1 MGDYERAASPM
12 DTFERPVKTEE
23 HVDRRDRSRTPSRSR
38 SRSPKREVRDS
49 RSRSRSP
56 PRRSTSRRHSPDR
69 RSSRRRSPSP
79 SRSRDRRR
87 RSISPRR
94 RSSRSPPRRRR
105 SPLPVSGG
113 SGRIEANKEFHGTR
127 DDPEMSNILG
137 VFGLSLRTREIDLEE
152 VFREFGTIEKVTI
165 VYDHRSNRSRGFG
178 FVYFK
183 DQNEASRARDALNG
197 MDIDDRKIRVDYSV
211 THRPHT
217 PTPGEYMGERKMTH
231 GDERGGSERGGSDR
245 GGGGGAD
252 RGRGGYD
259 RDRRSNFRDRGRRR
273 SRSRSPERRRRYYRS
288 RSRSWSR

>member
-12 DTFERPVKTEE
+12 DTFDRPIKAED
-23 HVDRRDRSRTPSRSR
+23 HLDRRDRSRTPSRSR

-69 RSSRRRSPSP
+69 RPSRRRSPSP

-94 RSSRSPPRRRR
+94 RSRSPPRRRR

-113 SGRIEANKEFHGTR
+113 QRRIEANKEFHGTR

-183 DQNEASRARDALNG
+183 DQAEASRARDALNG

-231 GDERGGSERGGSDR
+231 GDDRRGDDR
-245 GGGGGAD
+245 
-252 RGRGGYD
+252 RGGYD

>member
-12 DTFERPVKTEE
+12 DTFERPVKAEE
-23 HVDRRDRSRTPSRSR
+23 HIEARRDRSISRSRSR

-49 RSRSRSP
+49 RSLSRSP

-69 RSSRRRSPSP
+69 RSSRRRASPSP

-94 RSSRSPPRRRR
+94 RSRSPRQRRR
-105 SPLPVSGG
+105 SPLPVVPRGLSGG
-113 SGRIEANKEFHGTR
+113 RLEANKEFHGTR
-127 DDPEMSNILG
+127 DEPEMSNILG

-183 DQNEASRARDALNG
+183 DQTEATRARDALNG

-217 PTPGEYMGERKMTH
+217 PTPGEYMGERKMSH
-231 GDERGGSERGGSDR
+231 DNGRDDRRG
-245 GGGGGAD
+245 
-252 RGRGGYD
+252 GGYD
-259 RDRRSNFRDRGRRR
+259 RDRRSNSFRDRGRRR
-273 SRSRSPERRRRYYRS
+273 SRSRTPERRRRYYRS

>member
-1 MGDYERAASPM
+1 M
-12 DTFERPVKTEE
+12 
-23 HVDRRDRSRTPSRSR
+23 
-38 SRSPKREVRDS
+38 
-49 RSRSRSP
+49 
-56 PRRSTSRRHSPDR
+56 
-69 RSSRRRSPSP
+69 
-79 SRSRDRRR
+79 
-87 RSISPRR
+87 
-94 RSSRSPPRRRR
+94 
-105 SPLPVSGG
+105 
-113 SGRIEANKEFHGTR
+113 

-165 VYDHRSNRSRGFG
+165 VYDHRVSVSRGFG

-231 GDERGGSERGGSDR
+231 GDDR
-245 GGGGGAD
+245 GAD

-259 RDRRSNFRDRGRRR
+259 RDRRSSFRDRGRRR